1 MSLERRLCGLT
12 GWLNRDVDVRDNRG
26 PIVLLARL
34 LAAGT
39 PEQVMSANIVDVN
52 SDNWDAEVAQST
64 LPVLVDFWA
73 PWCGPCLALTPTIE
87 AVAAEYAGQIKV
99 VKVNC
104 DDNKPIS
111 ERFGVRGIPHLVL
124 LKGGEPADVVAG
136 RTRTRIADEVETH
149 LA

>member
-1 MSLERRLCGLT
+1 
-12 GWLNRDVDVRDNRG
+12 
-26 PIVLLARL
+26 
-34 LAAGT
+34 
-39 PEQVMSANIVDVN
+39 MSANVVEVTTK
-52 SDNWDAEVAQST
+52 NWDTEVVQSA

-87 AVAAEYAGQIKV
+87 AVAAEYAGQLKV

-104 DDNKPIS
+104 DDNKEIS

-124 LKGGEPADVVAG
+124 LKSGETTAVVAG
-136 RTRTRIADEVETH
+136 RTRTRIAAEVETH